1 MEFCGVTDKGI
12 VRKQNQDVFLA
23 EYRNVL
29 NAALLVVCDGMGGA
43 KGGSIASSMALEL
56 FSEKLGTELDAFAD
70 TDKVASVMKRAI
82 IEANAALYEKNLI
95 DPACAGMGT
104 TMVAAL
110 AADYGTVVVNVGDS
124 RAYHITRTKITQ
136 ITKDHSVVENL
147 IDRGDITRT
156 EAKHH
161 PNKNLITRALGTAP
175 SIVSDAFFPKLK
187 RGDYL
192 LLCSDGLTN
201 LLSDQEIFVEVKN
214 SANIN
219 ECCEKLIKLAIV
231 RGAPDN
237 VTAVLLRK

>member
-1 MEFCGVTDKGI
+1 MEFCGITDKGI

-23 EYRNVL
+23 DYRNAL
-29 NAALLVVCDGMGGA
+29 NAALLIVCDGMGGA

-56 FSEKLGTELDAFAD
+56 FREKLVTNLDAFAD
-70 TDKVASVMKRAI
+70 TEKVATVMQRAI
-82 IEANAALYEKNLI
+82 IETNAKLYEKNLV

-110 AADYGTVVVNVGDS
+110 VADYGTVIVNVGDS
-124 RAYHITRTKITQ
+124 RAYHITRGGITQ

-147 IDRGDITRT
+147 IERGDITRM

-161 PNKNLITRALGTAP
+161 PNKNLITRALGTSP
-175 SIVSDAFFPKLK
+175 GIVSDVFFPKIK
-187 RGDYL
+187 RGEYL
-192 LLCSDGLTN
+192 LLCSDGLSN
-201 LLSDQEIFVEVKN
+201 LLTDKEIFCEVKN
-214 SANIN
+214 CTTIN
-219 ECCEKLIKLAIV
+219 ECCERLIKLAIV